1 MPVRKALCL
10 QMLKIFRKEKKISKN
25 LKILVFIINEAFF
38 LRHTSLNVEID
49 VFYGQTDLDVSDRFE
64 EEVKLIKK
72 IKNFNID
79 TNSIKVYS
87 SPLKRCIKLTNK
99 LTKNYIVDE
108 RIKEMNLGDWEMKKM
123 SSISKKEK
131 LDWENNLLSF
141 KIPNGESNNEFLKR
155 LKSFL
160 EDIFKFNEDALIVCH
175 AGSINGMLSLLT
187 KEPFDKM
194 VKNYWELIK
203 HGSLSLIEL
212 KNELIITKIIGK

>member
-1 MPVRKALCL
+1 MKL
-10 QMLKIFRKEKKISKN
+10 
-25 LKILVFIINEAFF
+25 FF

-64 EEVKLIKK
+64 EEVKFIKKK

-79 TNSIKVYS
+79 TNYIKVYS

-141 KIPNGESNNEFLKR
+141 KIPNGESNNDFLKR

-212 KNELIITKIIGK
+212 KNESIITKIIGK

>member
-1 MPVRKALCL
+1 MKL
-10 QMLKIFRKEKKISKN
+10 
-25 LKILVFIINEAFF
+25 FF

-49 VFYGQTDLDVSDRFE
+49 VFYGQTDLDVSDNFE
-64 EEVKLIKK
+64 EEVELIKK
-72 IKNFNID
+72 KILDFNID
-79 TNSIKVYS
+79 TGSIKVYS
-87 SPLKRCIKLTNK
+87 SPLKRCVKLTNR
-99 LTKNYIVDE
+99 LTDTYIIDE

-131 LDWENNLLSF
+131 LEWENNLLSF

-160 EDIFKFNEDALIVCH
+160 EDIFKVNEDALIVCH

-203 HGSLSLIEL
+203 HGSLSMIEL
-212 KNELIITKIIGK
+212 KNELIIKKIIGK

>member
-1 MPVRKALCL
+1 MKL
-10 QMLKIFRKEKKISKN
+10 
-25 LKILVFIINEAFF
+25 FF

-49 VFYGQTDLDVSDRFE
+49 VFYGQTDLDVSDNFE
-64 EEVKLIKK
+64 EEVELIKK
-72 IKNFNID
+72 KILDFNID
-79 TNSIKVYS
+79 TGFIKVYS
-87 SPLKRCIKLTNK
+87 SPLKRCVKLTNR
-99 LTKNYIVDE
+99 LTDTYIIDE

>member
-1 MPVRKALCL
+1 MKL
-10 QMLKIFRKEKKISKN
+10 
-25 LKILVFIINEAFF
+25 FF

-72 IKNFNID
+72 KIKNFNID
-79 TNSIKVYS
+79 TNYIKVYS

-160 EDIFKFNEDALIVCH
+160 DDIIKFNEDALIVCH

-212 KNELIITKIIGK
+212 KNELIIKKIIGKYFVFIKL

>member
-1 MPVRKALCL
+1 MKL
-10 QMLKIFRKEKKISKN
+10 
-25 LKILVFIINEAFF
+25 FF

-72 IKNFNID
+72 KIKNFNID
-79 TNSIKVYS
+79 TNNIKVYS

-160 EDIFKFNEDALIVCH
+160 DDIFKFNEDALIVCH

-212 KNELIITKIIGK
+212 KNELIIKKIIGK

>member
-1 MPVRKALCL
+1 MKL
-10 QMLKIFRKEKKISKN
+10 
-25 LKILVFIINEAFF
+25 FF

-49 VFYGQTDLDVSDRFE
+49 VFYGQTDLDVSDNFE
-64 EEVKLIKK
+64 EEVELIKK
-72 IKNFNID
+72 KILNFNID
-79 TNSIKVYS
+79 TGSIKVYS
-87 SPLKRCIKLTNK
+87 SPLKRCVKLTNR
-99 LTKNYIVDE
+99 LTDTYIIDE

-141 KIPNGESNNEFLKR
+141 KIPNGESNNDFLKR

-160 EDIFKFNEDALIVCH
+160 DDIYKFNEDALIVCH

-212 KNELIITKIIGK
+212 KNELIIKKIIGK

>member
-1 MPVRKALCL
+1 MKL
-10 QMLKIFRKEKKISKN
+10 
-25 LKILVFIINEAFF
+25 FF

-72 IKNFNID
+72 KIKNFNID
-79 TNSIKVYS
+79 TNHIKVYS

-160 EDIFKFNEDALIVCH
+160 DDIFKFNEDALIVCH

-212 KNELIITKIIGK
+212 KNELIIKKIIGK

>member
-1 MPVRKALCL
+1 MKL
-10 QMLKIFRKEKKISKN
+10 
-25 LKILVFIINEAFF
+25 FF

-64 EEVKLIKK
+64 EEVKLIQKK

-79 TNSIKVYS
+79 TDSIKVYS

-99 LTKNYIVDE
+99 LTENYIVDE

-160 EDIFKFNEDALIVCH
+160 DDIFKFNEDALIVCH

>member
-1 MPVRKALCL
+1 MKL
-10 QMLKIFRKEKKISKN
+10 
-25 LKILVFIINEAFF
+25 FF

-72 IKNFNID
+72 KIKNFNID
-79 TNSIKVYS
+79 TNYIKVYS

-123 SSISKKEK
+123 STISKKEK

-160 EDIFKFNEDALIVCH
+160 DDIFKFNEDALIVCH

-212 KNELIITKIIGK
+212 KNELIIKKIIGK

>member
-1 MPVRKALCL
+1 MKL
-10 QMLKIFRKEKKISKN
+10 
-25 LKILVFIINEAFF
+25 FF

-49 VFYGQTDLDVSDRFE
+49 VFYGQTDLDVSDTFE
-64 EEVKLIKK
+64 EEVQLIQNK
-72 IKNFNID
+72 IQNFNID

-99 LTKNYIVDE
+99 LTENYIIDE

-123 SSISKKEK
+123 SSISEKEK

-155 LKSFL
+155 LNSFL
-160 EDIFKFNEDALIVCH
+160 EDIFKLNEDALIVCH

>member
-1 MPVRKALCL
+1 MKL
-10 QMLKIFRKEKKISKN
+10 
-25 LKILVFIINEAFF
+25 FF

-64 EEVKLIKK
+64 QEVKLIQKK

-160 EDIFKFNEDALIVCH
+160 EDIFKFNEDVLIVCH

-212 KNELIITKIIGK
+212 KNESIITKIIGK

>member
-1 MPVRKALCL
+1 MKL
-10 QMLKIFRKEKKISKN
+10 
-25 LKILVFIINEAFF
+25 FF
-38 LRHTSLNVEID
+38 LRHTSLNVDID

-64 EEVKLIKK
+64 QEVKLIQKK

-87 SPLKRCIKLTNK
+87 SPLKRCIKLTNR
-99 LTKNYIVDE
+99 LTENYIVDE

>member
-1 MPVRKALCL
+1 MKL
-10 QMLKIFRKEKKISKN
+10 
-25 LKILVFIINEAFF
+25 FF

-64 EEVKLIKK
+64 QEVKLIQKK

-99 LTKNYIVDE
+99 LTENFIVDE

-123 SSISKKEK
+123 SSISNKEK

-141 KIPNGESNNEFLKR
+141 KIPNGESNEEFLKR

-203 HGSLSLIEL
+203 HGSLSMIEL
-212 KNELIITKIIGK
+212 KNKFIIKKIIGK

>member
-1 MPVRKALCL
+1 MKL
-10 QMLKIFRKEKKISKN
+10 
-25 LKILVFIINEAFF
+25 FF
-38 LRHTSLNVEID
+38 LRHTSLNVDID

-64 EEVKLIKK
+64 QEVKLIQKK

-87 SPLKRCIKLTNK
+87 SPLKRCIKLTNT
-99 LTKNYIVDE
+99 LTENYIVDE

-123 SSISKKEK
+123 SSISKKDK

-160 EDIFKFNEDALIVCH
+160 EDIFKVNEDALIVCH

>member
-1 MPVRKALCL
+1 MKL
-10 QMLKIFRKEKKISKN
+10 
-25 LKILVFIINEAFF
+25 FF

-49 VFYGQTDLDVSDRFE
+49 VFYGQTDLDVSDNFE
-64 EEVKLIKK
+64 EEVELIKK
-72 IKNFNID
+72 KILDFNID
-79 TNSIKVYS
+79 TGSIKVYS
-87 SPLKRCIKLTNK
+87 SPLKRCVKLTNR
-99 LTKNYIVDE
+99 LTDTYIIDE

>member
-1 MPVRKALCL
+1 MKL
-10 QMLKIFRKEKKISKN
+10 
-25 LKILVFIINEAFF
+25 FF

-64 EEVKLIKK
+64 EEVKLIQKK

-87 SPLKRCIKLTNK
+87 SPLKRCIKLTNR
-99 LTKNYIVDE
+99 LTENYIIDE

>member
-1 MPVRKALCL
+1 MKL
-10 QMLKIFRKEKKISKN
+10 
-25 LKILVFIINEAFF
+25 FF

-64 EEVKLIKK
+64 EEVKLIQKK

-99 LTKNYIVDE
+99 LTENYIVDE

-141 KIPNGESNNEFLKR
+141 KIPNGESNSEFLKR

-212 KNELIITKIIGK
+212 KNELIIKKIIGK

>member
-1 MPVRKALCL
+1 MKL
-10 QMLKIFRKEKKISKN
+10 
-25 LKILVFIINEAFF
+25 FF
-38 LRHTSLNVEID
+38 LRHTSLNVDID

-64 EEVKLIKK
+64 QEVKLIQKK

-123 SSISKKEK
+123 SSISKKDK

-141 KIPNGESNNEFLKR
+141 KIPNGESNNDFLKR

-160 EDIFKFNEDALIVCH
+160 KDIFKLNEDALIVCH

-212 KNELIITKIIGK
+212 KNESIVTKIIGK

>member
-1 MPVRKALCL
+1 MKL
-10 QMLKIFRKEKKISKN
+10 
-25 LKILVFIINEAFF
+25 FF

-64 EEVKLIKK
+64 EEVKLIQKK

-160 EDIFKFNEDALIVCH
+160 DDIFKFNEDALIVCH

-212 KNELIITKIIGK
+212 KNESIITKIIGK

>member
-1 MPVRKALCL
+1 MKL
-10 QMLKIFRKEKKISKN
+10 
-25 LKILVFIINEAFF
+25 FF

-64 EEVKLIKK
+64 EEVELIKK
-72 IKNFNID
+72 KIRDFSID
-79 TNSIKVYS
+79 TKSIKVYS

-99 LTKNYIVDE
+99 LTKHYVIDE

-123 SSISKKEK
+123 NSISKKNK

-160 EDIFKFNEDALIVCH
+160 EDLLKFNEDALIICH

-187 KEPFDKM
+187 KEPFDEM

-212 KNELIITKIIGK
+212 KNDLIIKKIIGK

>member
-1 MPVRKALCL
+1 MKL
-10 QMLKIFRKEKKISKN
+10 
-25 LKILVFIINEAFF
+25 FF

-49 VFYGQTDLDVSDRFE
+49 VFYGQTDLDVSDSFE
-64 EEVKLIKK
+64 EEVKLIQKK

-99 LTKNYIVDE
+99 LTENYIVDE

-123 SSISKKEK
+123 SSISKKDK

-212 KNELIITKIIGK
+212 KNESIITKIIGK

>member
-1 MPVRKALCL
+1 MKL
-10 QMLKIFRKEKKISKN
+10 
-25 LKILVFIINEAFF
+25 FF
-38 LRHTSLNVEID
+38 LRHTSLNVDID

-64 EEVKLIKK
+64 EEVKLIQKK

-99 LTKNYIVDE
+99 LTENYIVDE

>member
-1 MPVRKALCL
+1 
-10 QMLKIFRKEKKISKN
+10 
-25 LKILVFIINEAFF
+25 
-38 LRHTSLNVEID
+38 
-49 VFYGQTDLDVSDRFE
+49 
-64 EEVKLIKK
+64 
-72 IKNFNID
+72 
-79 TNSIKVYS
+79 
-87 SPLKRCIKLTNK
+87 
-99 LTKNYIVDE
+99 
-108 RIKEMNLGDWEMKKM
+108 MNLGDWEMKKM

-155 LKSFL
+155 LNSFL
-160 EDIFKFNEDALIVCH
+160 DDIFKFNEDALIVCH

-212 KNELIITKIIGK
+212 KNELIIKKIIGK

>member
-1 MPVRKALCL
+1 MKL
-10 QMLKIFRKEKKISKN
+10 
-25 LKILVFIINEAFF
+25 FF

-49 VFYGQTDLDVSDRFE
+49 VFYGQTDLDVSDTFE
-64 EEVKLIKK
+64 EEVQLIQKK
-72 IKNFNID
+72 IQNFNID

-99 LTKNYIVDE
+99 LTENYIVDE